1 MMEQKQ
7 TDKGLRKAMKASVSP
22 RLSTNFTFRT
32 MLKVEEAIRLR
43 ELKQE
48 KRMLWVT
55 IAASVFLLVG
65 GGVVIAYFWGDAFLE
80 MVTHVFTTFARLD
93 ILSSPYVF
101 LSLAV
106 VLLLGF
112 DYWMRR
118 AYFKRHGKE

>member
-1 MMEQKQ
+1 MTQNQ
-7 TDKGLRKAMKASVSP
+7 TDKGLRKAMKTSVSP

-32 MLKVEEAIRLR
+32 MLKVEEAIRLK
-43 ELKQE
+43 EIKQE
-48 KRMLWVT
+48 KRMLWAT

-65 GGVVIAYFWGDAFLE
+65 GGVIIAYFWGDAFLE

-106 VLLLGF
+106 LLLLGF

>member
-1 MMEQKQ
+1 MEQKQ
-7 TDKGLRKAMKASVSP
+7 TDKGLRKAMKTSVPP

-32 MLKVEEAIRLR
+32 MLKVEEAIRLK

-48 KRMLWVT
+48 KRMLWAT

-65 GGVVIAYFWGDAFLE
+65 GGVIIAYFWGDAFLE

-106 VLLLGF
+106 LLLLGF

>member
-1 MMEQKQ
+1 MEQKQ
-7 TDKGLRKAMKASVSP
+7 TDKGLRKAMKTSVSP

-43 ELKQE
+43 ELNQE
-48 KRMLWVT
+48 KRMLWAT

-93 ILSSPYVF
+93 ILSSPYAF

-106 VLLLGF
+106 LLLLGF

-118 AYFKRHGKE
+118 AYFKRHSKE

>member
-1 MMEQKQ
+1 MEQKQ
-7 TDKGLRKAMKASVSP
+7 TDKGLRKAMKTSVSP

-32 MLKVEEAIRLR
+32 MLKVEEAIRLK

-48 KRMLWVT
+48 KRMLWAT

-65 GGVVIAYFWGDAFLE
+65 GSVVIAHFWGDAFLE
-80 MVTHVFTTFARLD
+80 MFTRVFTAFARLD

-106 VLLLGF
+106 FLLLGF
-112 DYWMRR
+112 DYWIRR
-118 AYFKRHGKE
+118 AYFKRHEKE

>member
-1 MMEQKQ
+1 MEQKQ
-7 TDKGLRKAMKASVSP
+7 TDKGLRKAMKTSVPP

-48 KRMLWVT
+48 KRMLWAT
-55 IAASVFLLVG
+55 IVGSMFLLVG
-65 GGVVIAYFWGDAFLE
+65 GGVLIGHFWGDVFLA
-80 MVTHVFTTFARLD
+80 MFTNVFTAFARLD
-93 ILSSPYVF
+93 LLSSPYAF

-106 VLLLGF
+106 LLLLGF

-118 AYFKRHGKE
+118 AYFKRHEKE

>member
-1 MMEQKQ
+1 MEQKQ
-7 TDKGLRKAMKASVSP
+7 TDKGLRKAMKTSVPP

-48 KRMLWVT
+48 KRMLWAT
-55 IAASVFLLVG
+55 IVGSMFLLVG
-65 GGVVIAYFWGDAFLE
+65 GGVVIGYFWGDVFLT
-80 MVTHVFTTFARLD
+80 MFTNVFTAFTRLD
-93 ILSSPYVF
+93 LLSSPYVF

-106 VLLLGF
+106 LLLLGF

-118 AYFKRHGKE
+118 TYFKWHSKE

>member
-1 MMEQKQ
+1 MEQKQ
-7 TDKGLRKAMKASVSP
+7 TDKGLRKAMKTSVPP
-22 RLSTNFTFRT
+22 RLSTNFTFRA

-48 KRMLWVT
+48 KRMLWAT
-55 IAASVFLLVG
+55 IVGSMFLLVG

-106 VLLLGF
+106 LLLLGF
-112 DYWMRR
+112 DYWMRY

>member
-1 MMEQKQ
+1 MTQNQ
-7 TDKGLRKAMKASVSP
+7 TDKGLRKAMKTSVSP

-32 MLKVEEAIRLR
+32 MLKVEEAIRLK

-48 KRMLWVT
+48 KRMLWAT

-65 GGVVIAYFWGDAFLE
+65 GGVIIAYFWGDAFLE

-106 VLLLGF
+106 LLLLGF

>member
-1 MMEQKQ
+1 MEQKQ
-7 TDKGLRKAMKASVSP
+7 TDKGLRKAMKTSVPP

-48 KRMLWVT
+48 KRMLWAT

-106 VLLLGF
+106 LLLLGF

-118 AYFKRHGKE
+118 AYFKHHGKE

>member
-1 MMEQKQ
+1 MEQNQ
-7 TDKGLRKAMKASVSP
+7 TDKGLKKAMKASVSP

-32 MLKVEEAIRLR
+32 MLKVEEAIRLK

-48 KRMLWVT
+48 KRMLWAT

-65 GGVVIAYFWGDAFLE
+65 GGVIIAYFWGDAFLE

-106 VLLLGF
+106 LLLLGF

>member
-1 MMEQKQ
+1 MEQNR
-7 TDKGLRKAMKASVSP
+7 TDKGLRKAMKASASP

-32 MLKVEEAIRLR
+32 MLKVQEAIRLK
-43 ELKQE
+43 EQKQE
-48 KRMLWVT
+48 KQMFWAIV
-55 IAASVFLLVG
+55 AASVFLLVG

-106 VLLLGF
+106 LLLLGF
-112 DYWMRR
+112 DYRMRR
-118 AYFKRHGKE
+118 AYFKRHSKE

>member
-1 MMEQKQ
+1 MEQNQ
-7 TDKGLRKAMKASVSP
+7 TAKGLRKAMKASGPP
-22 RLSTNFTFRT
+22 RWSTNFTFRT

-48 KRMLWVT
+48 KQLFWATVV
-55 IAASVFLLVG
+55 ASVFLLVG
-65 GGVVIAYFWGDAFLE
+65 GGVVIAHFWGEECIRMFSEVIASI
-80 MVTHVFTTFARLD
+80 ARLD
-93 ILSSPYVF
+93 LFSSPYWF

-106 VLLLGF
+106 LLLLGL

>member
-1 MMEQKQ
+1 MEQNQ
-7 TDKGLRKAMKASVSP
+7 LDKGLRKAMKTSVPP

-48 KRMLWVT
+48 KRMLWAT
-55 IAASVFLLVG
+55 IVGSMFLLVG

-101 LSLAV
+101 LSLAIL
-106 VLLLGF
+106 LLLGF

-118 AYFKRHGKE
+118 AYFKRHSKE

>member
-1 MMEQKQ
+1 MEQNQ
-7 TDKGLRKAMKASVSP
+7 IDKGLRKAIKPSVSP

-48 KRMLWVT
+48 KRMFWAIVV
-55 IAASVFLLVG
+55 ASVFLLMG
-65 GGVVIAYFWGDAFLE
+65 GGVVIAHFWGDVFLE
-80 MVTHVFTTFARLD
+80 MFTHVFTTFARLD

-106 VLLLGF
+106 LLLLGL

-118 AYFKRHGKE
+118 AYFKRHGKG

>member
-1 MMEQKQ
+1 MEQKQ
-7 TDKGLRKAMKASVSP
+7 TDKGLRKAMKTSVPP

-48 KRMLWVT
+48 KRMLWAT
-55 IAASVFLLVG
+55 IVGSMFLLVG

-106 VLLLGF
+106 LLLLGF

>member
-1 MMEQKQ
+1 MEQNQ
-7 TDKGLRKAMKASVSP
+7 TDKGLKKAMKASVPP

-32 MLKVEEAIRLR
+32 MLKVEEAIRLK

-48 KRMLWVT
+48 KRMLWAT

-65 GGVVIAYFWGDAFLE
+65 GGVIIAYFWGDAFLE

-106 VLLLGF
+106 LLLLGF

>member
-1 MMEQKQ
+1 MTQNQ
-7 TDKGLRKAMKASVSP
+7 TDKGLRKAMKASASP

-32 MLKVEEAIRLR
+32 MLKVQEAIRLK
-43 ELKQE
+43 EVKQE
-48 KRMLWVT
+48 KRMLWAT

-65 GGVVIAYFWGDAFLE
+65 GGVVIGYFWGDVFLT
-80 MVTHVFTTFARLD
+80 MFTNVFTAFARLD
-93 ILSSPYVF
+93 LLSSPYAF

-106 VLLLGF
+106 LLLLGF

>member
-1 MMEQKQ
+1 MEQNQ
-7 TDKGLRKAMKASVSP
+7 TDKGLRKAMKTSVPP

-43 ELKQE
+43 ELNQE
-48 KRMLWVT
+48 KRMLWAT

-65 GGVVIAYFWGDAFLE
+65 GGVLIGHFWGDVFLA
-80 MVTHVFTTFARLD
+80 MFTNVFTAFARLD
-93 ILSSPYVF
+93 LLSSPYAF

-106 VLLLGF
+106 LLLLGF

-118 AYFKRHGKE
+118 AYFKRHGKD

>member
-1 MMEQKQ
+1 MEQNQ
-7 TDKGLRKAMKASVSP
+7 TDKGLKKAMKASVPP

-32 MLKVEEAIRLR
+32 MLKVEEAIRLK

-48 KRMLWVT
+48 KRMLWAT

-65 GGVVIAYFWGDAFLE
+65 GGVIIAYFWGDAFLE

-106 VLLLGF
+106 LLLLGF

-118 AYFKRHGKE
+118 AYFKRHSKE

>member
-1 MMEQKQ
+1 MEQKQ
-7 TDKGLRKAMKASVSP
+7 TDKGLRKAMKTSVPP

-32 MLKVEEAIRLR
+32 MLKVEEAIRLK

-48 KRMLWVT
+48 KRMLWAT

-106 VLLLGF
+106 LLLLGF
-112 DYWMRR
+112 DYRMRR
-118 AYFKRHGKE
+118 AYFKRHSKE